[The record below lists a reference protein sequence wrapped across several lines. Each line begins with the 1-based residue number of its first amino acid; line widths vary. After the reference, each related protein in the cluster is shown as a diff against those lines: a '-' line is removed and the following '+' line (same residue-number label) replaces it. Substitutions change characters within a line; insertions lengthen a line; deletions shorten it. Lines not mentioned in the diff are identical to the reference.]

1 MKVERR
7 HMLLYAVT
15 DRSWLHGQSLV
26 YAVEEVLAG
35 GATMLQLR
43 EKHLEH
49 RDFLAQAQEL
59 LPLCRK
65 YHVPLIIN
73 DDVQVALESGADGVH
88 VGQSDMAVQ
97 AARSILGPDKI
108 IGASAHNA
116 SEALAAVA
124 AGADY
129 LGCGAVFGSTTKAD
143 AGLLSLNTLREIRVA
158 VRVPIV
164 AIGGINRQNI
174 VRLAGSG
181 VDGVALISALFAAPD
196 KRAAAQQMLE
206 QSLKIAGGER

>member
-143 AGLLSLNTLREIRVA
+143 AGLLSLNTLREIRAA

-174 VRLAGSG
+174 ARLAGSG

>member
-1 MKVERR
+1 M
-7 HMLLYAVT
+7 
-15 DRSWLHGQSLV
+15 
-26 YAVEEVLAG
+26 
-35 GATMLQLR
+35 
-43 EKHLEH
+43 
-49 RDFLAQAQEL
+49 
-59 LPLCRK
+59 
-65 YHVPLIIN
+65 
-73 DDVQVALESGADGVH
+73 
-88 VGQSDMAVQ
+88 
-97 AARSILGPDKI
+97 
-108 IGASAHNA
+108 
-116 SEALAAVA
+116 A

-174 VRLAGSG
+174 ARLAGSG

>member
-26 YAVEEVLAG
+26 YAVDEVLAG

-143 AGLLSLNTLREIRVA
+143 AGLLSLNTLREIRAA

-174 VRLAGSG
+174 ARLAGSG

>member
-15 DRSWLHGQSLV
+15 DRSWLHGQALV

-143 AGLLSLNTLREIRVA
+143 AGLLSLNTLREIRAA

-174 VRLAGSG
+174 ARLAGSG

>member
-143 AGLLSLNTLREIRVA
+143 AGLLSLNTLREIRAA

-174 VRLAGSG
+174 ARLASSG

>member
-143 AGLLSLNTLREIRVA
+143 AGLLSLNTLREIRA
-158 VRVPIV
+158 AARVPIV

-174 VRLAGSG
+174 ARLAGSG

>member
-97 AARSILGPDKI
+97 AARSSLGPDKI

-143 AGLLSLNTLREIRVA
+143 AGLLSLNTLREIRAA

-174 VRLAGSG
+174 ARLAGSG

>member
-26 YAVEEVLAG
+26 YAVDEVLAG

-143 AGLLSLNTLREIRVA
+143 AGLLSLNTLREIRAA

-174 VRLAGSG
+174 ARIAGSG

>member
-49 RDFLAQAQEL
+49 RDFLTQAQEL

-143 AGLLSLNTLREIRVA
+143 AGLLSLNTLREIRAA

-174 VRLAGSG
+174 ARLAGSG

>member
-43 EKHLEH
+43 EKHHEH

-143 AGLLSLNTLREIRVA
+143 AGLLSLNTLREIRAA

-174 VRLAGSG
+174 ARLAGSG

>member
-15 DRSWLHGQSLV
+15 DRSWLHGQSFV

-143 AGLLSLNTLREIRVA
+143 AGLLSLNTLREIRAA

-174 VRLAGSG
+174 ARLAGSG

-206 QSLKIAGGER
+206 QSLKITGGER

>member
-143 AGLLSLNTLREIRVA
+143 AGLLSSNTLREIRVA
-158 VRVPIV
+158 ARVPIV

-174 VRLAGSG
+174 ARLAGSG

>member
-158 VRVPIV
+158 ARVPIV

-174 VRLAGSG
+174 ARLAGSG

>member
-26 YAVEEVLAG
+26 YAVEDVLAG

-143 AGLLSLNTLREIRVA
+143 AGLLSLNTLREIRAA

-174 VRLAGSG
+174 ARLAGSG

>member
-26 YAVEEVLAG
+26 CAVEEVLAG

-174 VRLAGSG
+174 ARLAGSG

>member
-49 RDFLAQAQEL
+49 LDFLAQAQEL

-143 AGLLSLNTLREIRVA
+143 AGLLSLNTLREIRA
-158 VRVPIV
+158 AARVPIV

-174 VRLAGSG
+174 ARLAGSG

>member
-143 AGLLSLNTLREIRVA
+143 AGLLSLNTLREMRVA

-174 VRLAGSG
+174 ARLAGSG

>member
-59 LPLCRK
+59 LPLCTK

-116 SEALAAVA
+116 SEALAAVS

-143 AGLLSLNTLREIRVA
+143 AGLLSLNTLREIRAA

-174 VRLAGSG
+174 ARLAGSG

-206 QSLKIAGGER
+206 QSLKITGGER

>member
-1 MKVERR
+1 MKIERR

-143 AGLLSLNTLREIRVA
+143 AGLLSLNTLREIRAA

-174 VRLAGSG
+174 ARLAGSG

-206 QSLKIAGGER
+206 QSLKITGGER

>member
-143 AGLLSLNTLREIRVA
+143 AGLLSLNTLREIRAA

-174 VRLAGSG
+174 ARLAGSG

-206 QSLKIAGGER
+206 QSLKITGGER

>member
-26 YAVEEVLAG
+26 HAVEEVLAG

-143 AGLLSLNTLREIRVA
+143 AGLLSLNTLREIRAA

-174 VRLAGSG
+174 ARLAGSG

>member
-49 RDFLAQAQEL
+49 RNFLAQAQEL

-143 AGLLSLNTLREIRVA
+143 AGLLSLNTLREIRAA

-174 VRLAGSG
+174 ARLAGSG

>member
-174 VRLAGSG
+174 ARLAGSG

-206 QSLKIAGGER
+206 QSLRITGGER

>member
-35 GATMLQLR
+35 GATVLQLR

-143 AGLLSLNTLREIRVA
+143 AGLLSLNTLREIRAA

-174 VRLAGSG
+174 ARLAGSG

>member
-174 VRLAGSG
+174 ARLAGSG

>member
-49 RDFLAQAQEL
+49 RAFLAQAQEL

-143 AGLLSLNTLREIRVA
+143 AGLLSLNTLREIRAA

-174 VRLAGSG
+174 ARLAGSG

>member
-26 YAVEEVLAG
+26 CAVEEVLAG

-174 VRLAGSG
+174 ARLAGSG

-206 QSLKIAGGER
+206 QSLRITGGER

>member
-26 YAVEEVLAG
+26 CAVEEVLAG

-143 AGLLSLNTLREIRVA
+143 AGLLSLNTLREIRAA

-174 VRLAGSG
+174 ARLAGSG

>member
-116 SEALAAVA
+116 SVALAAVA

-174 VRLAGSG
+174 ARLAGSG

>member
-35 GATMLQLR
+35 GATVLQLR

-174 VRLAGSG
+174 ARLAGSG

>member
-174 VRLAGSG
+174 ARLAGSG

-206 QSLKIAGGER
+206 QSLKITGGER

>member
-1 MKVERR
+1 
-7 HMLLYAVT
+7 
-15 DRSWLHGQSLV
+15 
-26 YAVEEVLAG
+26 
-35 GATMLQLR
+35 MLQLR

-143 AGLLSLNTLREIRVA
+143 AGLLSLNTRREIRVA
-158 VRVPIV
+158 ARVPIV

-174 VRLAGSG
+174 ARLAGSG

>member
-1 MKVERR
+1 M
-7 HMLLYAVT
+7 LYAVT

-26 YAVEEVLAG
+26 CAVEEVLAG

-129 LGCGAVFGSTTKAD
+129 LGCGAVFGATTKAD

-174 VRLAGSG
+174 ARLAGSG